1 MSNEVLIPIGDIILR
16 TAPFITFG
24 IMFGWMIGSL
34 RAELDNRIHRVEM
47 ASFDR
52 MAQNLKMYGA
62 IAERF
67 QYCMMSDRFELVDVR
82 KEENDK
88 EPSESNSK

>member
-1 MSNEVLIPIGDIILR
+1 MSSEVLVPIGDIILR

-24 IMFGWMIGSL
+24 IMFGWMMGSL
-34 RAELDNRIHRVEM
+34 RAEFDSRIHRMEM

-62 IAERF
+62 VAERF

-82 KEENDK
+82 KEENDRT
-88 EPSESNSK
+88 SKS

>member
-1 MSNEVLIPIGDIILR
+1 MNNEVLIPIGDIILR

-24 IMFGWMIGSL
+24 IMFGWMMGSL
-34 RAELDNRIHRVEM
+34 RTEFFDRIHKVEM

-62 IAERF
+62 VAERF
-67 QYCMMSDRFELVDVR
+67 QHCMMSDRFELVDVR
-82 KEENDK
+82 KEENGR
-88 EPSESNSK
+88 EHSES

>member
-1 MSNEVLIPIGDIILR
+1 MNSEVLIPIGDIILK
-16 TAPFITFG
+16 TAPIITLGITFG
-24 IMFGWMIGSL
+24 WMVGSV
-34 RAELDNRIHRVEM
+34 RAEFFDRIHRVEM

-67 QYCMMSDRFELVDVR
+67 QHCMMNDRFELVDVR
-82 KEENDK
+82 KEENGR